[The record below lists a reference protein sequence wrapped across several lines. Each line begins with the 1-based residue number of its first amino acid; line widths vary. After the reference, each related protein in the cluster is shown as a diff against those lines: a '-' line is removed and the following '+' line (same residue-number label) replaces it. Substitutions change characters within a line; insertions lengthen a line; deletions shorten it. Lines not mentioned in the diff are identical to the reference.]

1 MFDFEDNFGGRFSR
15 CQGWFGESCIFVSFN
30 GPQNM
35 MCEVAFTYMIGDGR
49 RLLFDFVIVGGFEI
63 IGSDC

>member
-1 MFDFEDNFGGRFSR
+1 MFDFEDDLGGRFSR
-15 CQGWFGESCIFVSFN
+15 CQGGFGESCILASFN
-30 GPQNM
+30 GLQN
-35 MCEVAFTYMIGDGR
+35 MCEVALTYLTGDGR